1 MSSPINGF
9 GPSSYEKQQKKPPI
23 LCLPPETLNAIFS
36 YASSLDLVN
45 LSLVSKPF
53 HDLAAAQL
61 YRSLSHVFDE
71 RDPTTGQLTLDRL
84 TRVLDTLAISD
95 YNYAAYIKEISLDT
109 VQNNRIDANVASEF
123 QYGSSSGRFLNTL
136 LLGTIKKIVAL
147 ESFRWN
153 VRVELSPAIF
163 ATLGKHTSLQNVH
176 VRLQDGLP
184 TYPSSPMPP
193 LSGPLSFGAPAAAS
207 MPPTTNHY
215 HHHGHHHY
223 HHHQPP
229 PPSSSAQNFLA
240 NADVKLRK
248 RLNIQKLPHTTRN
261 FSRFSRLKS
270 FAVLDMDTLD
280 YVPEIAECI
289 SSSSTTLKTLKLSFS
304 DTLALKA
311 RKKAVDPSDADT
323 VQEDDDDGFVNGPL
337 MASPAPPP
345 PPVASQPLFGNHPA
359 TNDAG
364 VRLERAAQ
372 AKALAQIFGLEKRTA
387 IQQNLEK
394 IADRVISNA
403 DKEIQEALGPLQ
415 RDVDRMFVEKLSAIV
430 HKLEQSKGASWG
442 SNISLKALQNIE
454 RAAAIYLE
462 RYETTDVYRKGKKKP
477 FTGQKH
483 SHKAPLA
490 QIPGTQK
497 QGPLFGTSAPL
508 SQTTWGFNQGIHS
521 MKHSGLVYPQ
531 SSQFPPSNKSIFY
544 PSQGS
549 YPPGS
554 SLPAPGSMHKSNA
567 VLPGKPAN
575 DWKPTGKAF
584 ADYSSSPSDAGES
597 IFSKFPESMQNKDPQ
612 QPSTLEP
619 EEKEFED
626 ELQDMVDM
634 EHPDEVNNEDGE
646 DQEFIDSGESSA
658 QDEDLV
664 PFLHEKPKLSQ
675 SNSFSSHADGDAS
688 GESCKG
694 KKPIRAS
701 GDSWHTGSP
710 TSILHQETGAME
722 DTDDAIQAYIR
733 LHHGIPVESL
743 SIYLIPVKPSILC
756 RAVNLSALKHLCLL
770 NVGPQRPFWAMLTK
784 LHKTTPLQLTSI
796 HTDNVTPS
804 FLAFLNGL
812 NYLEELFMV
821 ERSNRSKVES
831 FAPKTE
837 VVIED
842 IKKQVL
848 AKHVT
853 HLKRLM
859 IRNDND
865 SSWDLD
871 KGSVLLIGRR
881 GLAIK
886 ELVVALDSPNFHVL
900 MLNMHGLRSLRVL
913 HILFS
918 QNDSCLGMLREIRL
932 CAIDIVIQ
940 SPHLKVEYVAVS
952 YAVKEPRA
960 NSVSRLEY
968 HPACSSSPSKIGS
981 KNMHSLYDED
991 ADEDRNGVGNGFG
1004 HLPSSIARHA
1014 SSSLKGKEKEV
1025 HFPWESEEEH
1035 SYDDDYEDY
1044 EDDGVEEGSHG
1055 DVTVHDGLK
1064 FHDVT
1069 GIKVWQK
1076 EIWDLKL

>member
-9 GPSSYEKQQKKPPI
+9 GPSSYEKQPKKPPI

-36 YASSLDLVN
+36 YTSSSDLVN
-45 LSLVSKPF
+45 LSRVSKSF

-71 RDPTTGQLTLDRL
+71 RDPTTGQLALDRL
-84 TRVLDTLAISD
+84 TGVLDTLTISD

-109 VQNNRIDANVASEF
+109 VQNNRIGESVASEF
-123 QYGSSSGRFLNTL
+123 KYGSSSGRFLNIL

-153 VRVELSPAIF
+153 VRVELSSAIF
-163 ATLGKHTSLQNVH
+163 AMLGKHTSLQNVH

-184 TYPSSPMPP
+184 THPSSPMPS
-193 LSGPLSFGAPAAAS
+193 LSGPFSFGAPAAAS

-215 HHHGHHHY
+215 GHHGHHHH

-229 PPSSSAQNFLA
+229 PPAQGFLA
-240 NADVKLRK
+240 NADVKLAK
-248 RLNIQKLPHTTRN
+248 RLNIQKLSHTARN
-261 FSRFSRLKS
+261 FSRFSNLKS
-270 FAVLDMDTLD
+270 LAVLDMDTLD

-311 RKKAVDPSDADT
+311 RKKTVTDASDTETA
-323 VQEDDDDGFVNGPL
+323 QEEDDGGFLNGPL

-345 PPVASQPLFGNHPA
+345 PHVASQSLFGNPPT

-372 AKALAQIFGLEKRTA
+372 EKALAQIFGLEKGTA
-387 IQQNLEK
+387 IQRNLEK
-394 IADRVISNA
+394 IADRAISNA

-415 RDVDRMFVEKLSAIV
+415 HDVDRIFVEKLSAIV
-430 HKLEQSKGASWG
+430 HRLEQSKGASG
-442 SNISLKALQNIE
+442 SSSISLKALQKIE

-462 RYETTDVYRKGKKKP
+462 RKETTDVYRKGKKKP
-477 FTGQKH
+477 FASQKH

-490 QIPGTQK
+490 QSLGTQK
-497 QGPLFGTSAPL
+497 QGSLFGTSAPL
-508 SQTTWGFNQGIHS
+508 SKSIFGFDQGTHS
-521 MKHSGLVYPQ
+521 MKHHSLVYPQ
-531 SSQFPPSNKSIFY
+531 SSQLPPSNKSIFPH
-544 PSQGS
+544 PSKGS

-554 SLPAPGSMHKSNA
+554 SWPAPGSMHKSNA
-567 VLPGKPAN
+567 VHPAKLAN
-575 DWKPTGKAF
+575 DWKLTGKAF
-584 ADYSSSPSDAGES
+584 ADYSSSPSDDGES
-597 IFSKFPESMQNKDPQ
+597 VFSKFHEGMQNEDPQ
-612 QPSTLEP
+612 QPSMLKP
-619 EEKEFED
+619 EEKKFED

-646 DQEFIDSGESSA
+646 DQEFLDLSESST
-658 QDEDLV
+658 EDKDPV
-664 PFLHEKPKLSQ
+664 PFLDGKPKLPQ
-675 SNSFSSHADGDAS
+675 SNSFSSDADGHAP
-688 GESCKG
+688 GLSCKG
-694 KKPIRAS
+694 KQPIRAS
-701 GDSWHTGSP
+701 DDSWHTSSP
-710 TSILHQETGAME
+710 TSRLRQEIGAME
-722 DTDDAIQAYIR
+722 DTEDAIQAYIR

-756 RAVNLSALKHLCLL
+756 RAINLSALKHLCLL

-821 ERSNRSKVES
+821 ERNSRSKVES

-865 SSWDLD
+865 SSWALN
-871 KGSVLLIGRR
+871 KESVMLIGRR
-881 GLAIK
+881 GSAIK
-886 ELVVALDSPNFHVL
+886 ELVVALNSPNFHVL

-913 HILFS
+913 HILVTE
-918 QNDSCLGMLREIRL
+918 NDYCPGILREIRL
-932 CAIDIVIQ
+932 CAIDNVIQ
-940 SPHLKVEYVAVS
+940 SHMKVEYVAVS
-952 YAVKEPRA
+952 YGVKEPAA
-960 NSVSRLEY
+960 NSISRLE
-968 HPACSSSPSKIGS
+968 HRSACSSSRSKNGS
-981 KNMHSLYDED
+981 KNFHSRYDED

-1004 HLPSSIARHA
+1004 HFPSSTARHA
-1014 SSSLKGKEKEV
+1014 SGSLKGKEKEV
-1025 HFPWESEEEH
+1025 HFSWFNEEEN
-1035 SYDDDYEDY
+1035 SYDEDY
-1044 EDDGVEEGSHG
+1044 EDCEDDEEEVGHG
-1055 DVTVHDGLK
+1055 EVTVHDGLK

-1069 GIKVWQK
+1069 GVKVWQK
-1076 EIWDLKL
+1076 EIWNLKL